1 MEFDTLH
8 QPYSMS
14 RYSVA
19 AQNGMVCSSS
29 TLASSAGIEILK
41 KGGNAVDAAIATAAV
56 LCVVEPMSNGIGG
69 DAFAIVWMKE
79 EMYGLNASGC
89 SPEEISVQKVK
100 MRGYEKMPK
109 RGWIPVTVP
118 GEPKA
123 WAELSKKF
131 GKLSLLEVLE
141 PAIRYAEQGFPVSPV
156 ISHLWGKYV
165 EADKKEFGDDPVF
178 KEWYRIFTKAGKPY
192 KFGEIVKFP
201 DMARSLR
208 LIGKTYADAFYHGEI
223 ADKIETQ
230 SIRDN
235 GFLRKSDL
243 EKYEVEWVK
252 PINVSYKGYD
262 VWEIPPNG
270 QGIVALMALNILK
283 NFEFTSRDNIETVH
297 RQFEAMKMAFADAM
311 STVTDPKDMKVDYLD
326 YLTEEY
332 GKKRAM
338 EITSKA
344 KQPNPVMPRKSGTV
358 YLCTA
363 DHEGNMVSYVQSNYM
378 DFGSGIVIE
387 DYGIALQNRG
397 YDFSLDEND
406 INVLE
411 PWKKSYHT
419 IIPGFLTKSGK
430 AVGTFGVMGGYM
442 QPQGHLQV
450 IMNLLE
456 FHLNPQMCIDAPRWQ
471 WKKEME
477 FVVEPDFPKE
487 LRKALEN
494 SGHKIV
500 VADHRF
506 SFGRAEMILRME
518 NGVYVGATESRTDGS
533 CIGY

>member
-1 MEFDTLH
+1 MKFDTLY
-8 QPYSMS
+8 QPYQMS
-14 RYSVA
+14 RYSVT

-41 KGGNAVDAAIATAAV
+41 KGGNAVDAAIATAAT

-79 EMYGLNASGC
+79 KLYGLNASGC
-89 SPEEISVQKVK
+89 SPEEITVQKVK
-100 MRGYEKMPK
+100 MRGYDKMPK

-123 WAELSKKF
+123 WAELSKRF

-156 ISHLWGKYV
+156 ISYLWEKYV
-165 EADKKEFGDDPVF
+165 EADKKDFGAAPAF
-178 KEWYRIFTKAGKPY
+178 KEWYRIFTKEGKPY
-192 KFGEIVKFP
+192 KFGEVVKFP
-201 DMARSLR
+201 DMAHSLR
-208 LIGKTYADAFYHGEI
+208 LIGETYADAFYYGKI
-223 ADKIETQ
+223 ADQIEKQ

-235 GFLRKSDL
+235 GFLRKKDL
-243 EKYEVEWVK
+243 EKYEVEWVN
-252 PINVSYKGYD
+252 PINISYKGYE

-283 NFEFTSRDNIETVH
+283 NFEFTSRDDIETVH
-297 RQFEAMKMAFADAM
+297 RQFEAMKIAFADAM
-311 STVTDPKDMKVDYLD
+311 STVTDPKNMTVDYHD
-326 YLTEEY
+326 YLSEEY
-332 GKKRAM
+332 GRKRAA
-338 EITSKA
+338 EIQFKA
-344 KQPNPVMPRKSGTV
+344 KLHDPVMPRKSGTV

-363 DHEGNMVSYVQSNYM
+363 DQEGNMVSYVQSNYM

-406 INVLE
+406 VNVLE
-411 PWKKSYHT
+411 PGKKSYHT
-419 IIPGFLTKSGK
+419 IIPGFLTKRGK
-430 AVGTFGVMGGYM
+430 AVGAFGVMGGYM

-450 IMNLLE
+450 MMNLLE

-471 WKKEME
+471 WKKDME
-477 FVVEPDFPKE
+477 FIVEPDFSKE
-487 LRKALEN
+487 LRKELE
-494 SGHKIV
+494 SRGHKIV
-500 VADHRF
+500 SAEHKY